1 MSKLERLRTA
11 IEQASQQYHRLVLL
25 VGTSGTGKTGLLRS
39 LADRD
44 GYEYRNVN
52 LELSQRM
59 LELSKKQRARQ
70 VERIMQSL
78 AAEAG
83 ADVLILDNLEILFD
97 TSLKVDPLGLLKSVS
112 RNQTVVAAWNG
123 DISDGFLT
131 YAEPHHPEHT
141 SYRKA
146 DVDVIVLQLD
156 AGTKANI

>member
-11 IEQASQQYHRLVLL
+11 IEQASQLYHRLVLL

-39 LADRD
+39 VAEQD
-44 GYEYRNVN
+44 GHDYRNVN

-78 AAEAG
+78 AAKAK

-112 RNQTVVAAWNG
+112 RNRIVVAAWNG
-123 DISDGFLT
+123 DISGGFLT

-141 SYRKA
+141 SYREA

-156 AGTKANI
+156 AGTEANI